1 MVHQFVGD
9 EVFALFGIPDH
20 RPGYLQDALETAQ
33 ALLSTGLSV
42 SNHWQRH
49 IDRAQA
55 ATGLHIGMAL
65 GDVQIVALR
74 PFSRTHI
81 GAIGDAIHVATT
93 LLAHAGPSEIAVSN
107 SFYQGLSEAARAGF
121 QETGSVNARN
131 IGRIK
136 AWKWVRDREA
146 E

>member
-1 MVHQFVGD
+1 MRDCLTSFYSKARYQILNSGGMVHQFVGD

-20 RPGYLQDALETAQ
+20 RAGYLQDALETAQ

-81 GAIGDAIHVATT
+81 GAIEDPIHLPTP
-93 LLAHAGPSEIAVSN
+93 LFPHPGPTQIP
-107 SFYQGLSEAARAGF
+107 L
-121 QETGSVNARN
+121 
-131 IGRIK
+131 
-136 AWKWVRDREA
+136 
-146 E
+146 